1 MRKIR
6 LLIELEYDNEIMHR
20 EDREAFDWFYNE
32 ILIGKGGQLILHS
45 NEIGDEIGKV
55 KGIKIYT
62 PN

>member
-6 LLIELEYDNEIMHR
+6 MIIELEYDNDIMHR
-20 EDREAFDWFYNE
+20 EDAEAIDWFYNE
-32 ILIGKGGQLILHS
+32 ILVGKGGQLILHS